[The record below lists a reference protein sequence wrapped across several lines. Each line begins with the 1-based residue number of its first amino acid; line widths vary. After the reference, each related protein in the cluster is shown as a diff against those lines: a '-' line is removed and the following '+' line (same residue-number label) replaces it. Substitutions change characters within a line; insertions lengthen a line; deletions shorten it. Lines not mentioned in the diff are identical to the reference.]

1 MPESV
6 FLSAVTKATSRDMS
20 LGELVEF
27 AQKLQGAGRAD
38 LAAQLYV
45 IWASI
50 NPDHPHI
57 YVAHFNRAVL
67 QTDAGDLGGAEAA
80 LRAALE
86 VNPQFQPAY
95 INLGGVLERKGAPGE
110 AIALWE
116 QGAGHLAAVT
126 GEAMKYKIMA
136 LKQIGRVLMDH
147 QKPAEAEA
155 TLLKCLEHDPN
166 QRDAA
171 GQYVPL
177 RLTQCKWPVVT
188 QADPTERKAIMRGIQ
203 PLSMAAYT
211 DDPLLQLG
219 SAWLYI
225 KDDVSRGSAR
235 RDFDRRHAKIDLS
248 DRRLRVGYVS
258 SDLRDHAVGYLI
270 TEFLELHDR
279 SKVEVFAYYCG
290 IPADGPLTQRIQ
302 AGVEHWVD
310 IKNLSDDAA
319 AARIAADGIDIL
331 VDVNGLTKDA
341 RTGVFARRPAPIQV
355 NWLGFPGSMG
365 SPYHQYIIADDW
377 IIPPEHEHYYSETVL
392 RLDCYQA
399 NDRRRIVAEERP
411 TREEVGLPPDAF
423 VFCCFNGA
431 QKITRFTF
439 DRWAAVLN
447 RVPNSVLWLLSS
459 SDETDERLRDH
470 AEARGIARDRLI
482 FAPKQANPRHMARY
496 PLADLFLDTSP
507 YGAHTTASDALWMG
521 VPVLTLTGRSF
532 AARVCGSLVRAAG
545 VPELVCDTPEAYV
558 ETAVALAENPEQ
570 LRSYRDRL
578 EAGRGSCVLFDMD
591 RLVDKLMGLYQTMCE
606 THRLGLTP
614 RPDLRNLD
622 EYLDV
627 GLELDHEGVELLS
640 VDDFEGVYRK
650 GFAERHRLRP
660 IEPDARVWTPV
671 DIAAAEAAIAA
682 DAASLEA
689 GAAPE
694 LVDRA
699 A

>member
-6 FLSAVTKATSRDMS
+6 FLSAVSKITSRDLN
-20 LGELVEF
+20 LGELVEA
-27 AQKLQGAGRAD
+27 AQKLQAAGRSD

-45 IWASI
+45 IWAGI
-50 NPDHPHI
+50 NPDHPHL

-67 QTDAGDLGGAEAA
+67 QSDAGDLGAAEAA

-86 VNPQFQPAY
+86 INPQFQPAY

-116 QGAGHLAAVT
+116 EGAGHLAAVT

-147 QKPAEAEA
+147 QKSAEAEA
-155 TLLKCLEHDPN
+155 TLHKCLEHDPN

-177 RLTQCKWPVVT
+177 RMTQCKWPVVT
-188 QADPTERKAIMRGIQ
+188 QSEPADRKAIMRGIQ

-219 SAWLYI
+219 AAWLYI

-235 RDFDRRHAKIDLS
+235 RDFDRRSAPIDLS
-248 DRRLRVGYVS
+248 GRRLRVGYVS
-258 SDLRDHAVGYLI
+258 SDLRDHAVGYLMA
-270 TEFLELHDR
+270 EFFELHDR
-279 SKVEVFAYYCG
+279 EKVEAFAYYCG
-290 IPADGPLTQRIQ
+290 VPASGPLTQRIQ
-302 AGVEHWVD
+302 AGVEHWLD
-310 IKNLSDDAA
+310 IRGMSDDQAA
-319 AARIAADGIDIL
+319 ERIAADGIDIL

-377 IIPPEHEHYYSETVL
+377 IIPPQYEHYYSEKVL
-392 RLDCYQA
+392 RLDCYQC
-399 NDRRRIVAEERP
+399 NDRKRIVAEDRP
-411 TREEVGLPPDAF
+411 SRTDVGLPEDAF

-431 QKITRFTF
+431 QKFTRFTF
-439 DRWAAVLN
+439 ERWAAILN

-459 SDETDERLRDH
+459 SEETDERLRDH
-470 AEARGIARDRLI
+470 AEARGIARERLV
-482 FAPKQANPRHMARY
+482 FAPKQVNPRHMARY

-545 VPELVCDTPEAYV
+545 LPELVCDSSEAFI
-558 ETAVALAENPEQ
+558 EAAVALAESSDQ
-570 LRSYRDRL
+570 LRAYRDRL
-578 EAGRGSCVLFDMD
+578 EAGRDSCVLFDMD

-606 THRLGLTP
+606 THRQGLTP
-614 RPDLRNLD
+614 QPDMRNL
-622 EYLDV
+622 EHYLDV
-627 GLELDHEGVELLS
+627 GLEFDHEGVELQG
-640 VDDFEGVYRK
+640 VEDYEGLYK
-650 GFAERHRLRP
+650 GGFAQRHWMRP
-660 IEPDARVWTPV
+660 IEPDARLWTAA
-671 DIAAAEAAIAA
+671 DIAAVDAPPPVAEAGPGEVDQAA
-682 DAASLEA
+682 
-689 GAAPE
+689 
-694 LVDRA
+694 
-699 A
+699 